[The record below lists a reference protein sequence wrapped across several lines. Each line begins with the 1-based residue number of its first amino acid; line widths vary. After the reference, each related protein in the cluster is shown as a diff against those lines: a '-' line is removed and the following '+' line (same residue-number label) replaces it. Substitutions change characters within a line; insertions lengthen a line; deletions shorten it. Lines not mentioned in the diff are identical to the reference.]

1 MKEDS
6 KGCGAMDGWLSW
18 IRPPHHE
25 FFKTACVLHD
35 ELYLLGGNEDDRKR
49 ADVRL
54 YQDMVRHSLD
64 YFNGEKVSSQ
74 AWFLFLAYIY
84 YCAVRLLGKGQFNYH

>member
-1 MKEDS
+1 
-6 KGCGAMDGWLSW
+6 MDGWLSW

-64 YFNGEKVSSQ
+64 YFKGAKVGRQ
-74 AWFLFLAYIY
+74 AWFLALAYIKKKNEEQY
-84 YCAVRLLGKGQFNYH
+84 LLLPALAWSNL